1 MKQKII
7 TIVILLFVSMNFS
20 YAVDDNRNVNEK
32 NLKDKD
38 AYTQQMQINGE
49 NVVTEPLIMQE
60 KMKAKKN
67 NVVKRFFQKRKK
79 RLSEKF
85 GIDNLL
91 SSNRILALMIVGFAL
106 LLPGMVLAMLGVAL
120 IPAII
125 LAVVGGTLMIIGV
138 LAGKQLIVF
147 ICNDFY

>member
-138 LAGKQLIVF
+138 LAGK
-147 ICNDFY
+147 